1 MSRDQ
6 RCIIGV
12 QAARAVAYGLG
23 SVLIGETLARRGFSA
38 AAVRRSRRT
47 PGGDS
52 ARLVLLARYGDR
64 IGRRRSYRIL
74 LVAMAAAGTVFALT
88 DWLPALVA
96 AALTGTIST
105 DVVESGPFTSL
116 EQAMLHTPS
125 PTRRGSSARTT
136 RSRRSPAP
144 VAR

>member
-6 RCIIGV
+6 RFIIGV

-38 AAVRRSRRT
+38 TAAAGVLAALLAGTALVS
-47 PGGDS
+47 
-52 ARLVLLARYGDR
+52 VLLARYGDG

-105 DVVESGPFTSL
+105 NVV
-116 EQAMLHTPS
+116 
-125 PTRRGSSARTT
+125 
-136 RSRRSPAP
+136 
-144 VAR
+144 